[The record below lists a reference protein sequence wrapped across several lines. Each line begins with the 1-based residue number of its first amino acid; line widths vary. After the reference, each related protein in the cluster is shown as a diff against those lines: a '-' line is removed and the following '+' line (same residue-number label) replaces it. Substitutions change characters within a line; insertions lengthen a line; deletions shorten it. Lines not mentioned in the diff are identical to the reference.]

1 MPKYFVTIAGK
12 TYGILSRGRAAA
24 VRAAIAEHVGVPLSG
39 QPKFVRYERGAV
51 VYEMITPAGKIE
63 AIVRGE

>member
-24 VRAAIAEHVGVPLSG
+24 VRAAIAQHVGVPLSG
-39 QPKFVRYERGAV
+39 QPKFLRYIPGYV

>member
-1 MPKYFVTIAGK
+1 MPKYLITIAGK

-24 VRAAIAEHVGVPLSG
+24 VRAAIAQHVGVPLSG
-39 QPKFVRYERGAV
+39 QPKFLRIERGAA

>member
-1 MPKYFVTIAGK
+1 MPKHFVTIAGT

-24 VRAAIAEHVGVPLSG
+24 VRAAIAQHVGVPLSG
-39 QPKFVRYERGAV
+39 QPKFLRYERGAV